1 MLPYS
6 YIGLRSK
13 FTYIFFIS
21 FYIGGQKIF
30 NRYSIPTRDQ
40 KVDHEIENPNQ
51 QHLQIQIWK
60 PYSIDYVD
68 LPQYIKTKGSNS
80 KNLYSNLTKFLN
92 IIKKFSDIVT

>member
-1 MLPYS
+1 MPYS

-30 NRYSIPTRDQ
+30 NRYSIPIQDR

-51 QHLQIQIWK
+51 LQLQIWK

-68 LPQYIKTKGSNS
+68 LPLYLKTKGNTPG
-80 KNLYSNLTKFLN
+80 KYNLFRKVGTP
-92 IIKKFSDIVT
+92 T